1 MSEQPKKKRARRKG
15 RGEHYVDNK
24 EFTLAIV
31 EYTRGVKEDKEKGVE
46 PRMMPDYVA
55 LSLMKIAEGLSHSPN
70 FINYTYREDMV
81 MDAVENCIKAIMNY
95 DPEKPTR
102 TGKPNP
108 FSYFTQISYFA
119 FLRRI
124 AKEKKQVEIKQSII
138 NRNDAGEHANFGT
151 DETQMGNSMIEG
163 MRYINEEFYD
173 ESLSTADPDDKVIKP
188 PADKKRSAKKRI
200 PSPLLDFLSE

>member
-24 EFTLAIV
+24 EFTTAIV

-81 MDAVENCIKAIMNY
+81 MDAVENCIRAIMNY

-102 TGKPNP
+102 TGMPNP

-124 AKEKKQVEIKQSII
+124 AKEKKQADIKQNII
-138 NRNDAGEHANFGT
+138 NRNDSGDFANFGV

-173 ESLSTADPDDKVIKP
+173 ESLSTAEKDSEP
-188 PADKKRSAKKRI
+188 PTNKKRSAKKRI
-200 PSPLLDFLSE
+200 LGPLLDFLSE

>member
-1 MSEQPKKKRARRKG
+1 MSEDKPKNKRTKRK
-15 RGEHYVDNK
+15 GEHYVNNK
-24 EFTLAIV
+24 EFADAIV
-31 EYTRGVKEDKEKGVE
+31 EYTKGVKADKAADKE
-46 PRMMPDYVA
+46 PRMMSDYIA
-55 LSLMKIAEGLSHSPN
+55 TSFMKIAEGLSHSPN

-124 AKEKKQVEIKQSII
+124 AKEKKQSDIRQSLIDHNNVEEFASFNGDDNNVGSSI
-138 NRNDAGEHANFGT
+138 
-151 DETQMGNSMIEG
+151 IEG

-173 ESLSTADPDDKVIKP
+173 ESLSTAEPEEKKEDPP
-188 PADKKRSAKKRI
+188 QAKKKSAKRLA
-200 PSPLLDFLSE
+200 PGPLSDFIS